1 MEGRT
6 NKTDFIDPLVFNG
19 GSEKRLRHG
28 YYMPNFRKTLRLVLS
43 ASYKV
48 LILVSS
54 AEFRRSSDK
63 IPRFMGFCE
72 DELAHAGCFLKDDG
86 VEPNSVGGWI
96 GILTLPCT
104 ILYLYPGFQWLSNSY
119 MLHAE

>member
-1 MEGRT
+1 MEGQT
-6 NKTDFIDPLVFNG
+6 NKTDFIDPSFSTGDQKNG
-19 GSEKRLRHG
+19 CVTDTSCQ
-28 YYMPNFRKTLRLVLS
+28 VLS

-63 IPRFMGFCE
+63 IPRFMGSCE
-72 DELAHAGCFLKDDG
+72 DAGCFLKDDG
-86 VEPNSVGGWI
+86 VEPNSLGGWI

-104 ILYLYPGFQWLSNSY
+104 ILYFYPGFQ
-119 MLHAE
+119 